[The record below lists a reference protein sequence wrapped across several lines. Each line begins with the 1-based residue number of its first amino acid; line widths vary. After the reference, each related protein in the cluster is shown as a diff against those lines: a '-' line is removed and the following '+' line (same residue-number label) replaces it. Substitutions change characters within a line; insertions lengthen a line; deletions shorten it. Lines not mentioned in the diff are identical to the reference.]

1 MNFALIEN
9 FHQKWRDILVIG
21 KTIERDNKKYHIVGM
36 TLADEAELYIIEPYI
51 ESENSS
57 KPKKSTR
64 SLRGRLREQ
73 EQKEYSYLHCRDFY
87 FGDERLQVQGGQ
99 GGSLEFSTEDY
110 GLIQVFFDMMSAGW
124 TIPEWLK
131 DADWNSLQL
140 VTLKIADIEKLPA
153 YSPKMPIT
161 IKHRPDPVCHIL
173 EKTVTL
179 QVGKSRSFSF
189 IDNYGDKVWCHINNV
204 TLIDVWKD
212 AEEQLRTV
220 EQSGRFSPEQLQQAK
235 KHTYDALEQNCLK
248 GMCYVGVEYE
258 CSKEL
263 NLVFYSKQYLNSKPE
278 THRGSSTFFLMR
290 LKPDKEIGTHNLP
303 LRGFVIATPVSPDT
317 VTVPAELFQYFEK
330 AVEWTETIPGTS
342 K

>member
-1 MNFALIEN
+1 MNFTFLEN

-21 KTIERDNKKYHIVGM
+21 KTIERNNKKYHIIGM
-36 TLADEAELYIIEPYI
+36 TLADEAKLYIIEPYT
-51 ESENSS
+51 ESDNSN
-57 KPKKSTR
+57 KPKKSVR
-64 SLRGRLREQ
+64 SLGRTLREQ
-73 EQKEYSYLHCRDFY
+73 EQKEYSYLHCSDFY

-99 GGSLEFSTEDY
+99 GGPLEYSTDDY
-110 GLIQVFFDMMSAGW
+110 GLIQVLFDMMSAGW

-131 DADWNSLQL
+131 DTDWSSLQL
-140 VTLKIADIEKLPA
+140 VTLKIVNLEKLPS
-153 YSPKMPIT
+153 YSPEMSIT
-161 IKHRPDPVCHIL
+161 IKHRPDPVCHML

-204 TLIDVWKD
+204 ILMDVWED
-212 AEEQLRTV
+212 AEEQLKTAG
-220 EQSGRFSPEQLQQAK
+220 QSGRFSPEQLQQAE
-235 KHTYDALEQNCLK
+235 KHTYDALEQNCPK

-278 THRGSSTFFLMR
+278 TLRGSATFFLMR
-290 LKPDKEIGTHNLP
+290 LKPDKETGTHNLP
-303 LRGFVIATPVSPDT
+303 LKGCVIATPVSPDT
-317 VTVPAELFQYFEK
+317 VTVPAELFQYYEK
-330 AVEWTETIPGTS
+330 GVEWMEKIPGIS

>member
-1 MNFALIEN
+1 MNFALLEDL
-9 FHQKWRDILVIG
+9 HQKWRDILVIG

-36 TLADEAELYIIEPYI
+36 TLADEAKLYIIEPYT
-51 ESENSS
+51 ESGNSN
-57 KPKKSTR
+57 KPRKGVY
-64 SLRGRLREQ
+64 SLRRTLREQ

-99 GGSLEFSTEDY
+99 GGTLEFSTEDY

-124 TIPEWLK
+124 TIPEWLR
-131 DADWNSLQL
+131 DADWSTLQL
-140 VTLKIADIEKLPA
+140 VTLKIADIEKLPE

-161 IKHRPDPVCHIL
+161 IKHRPNPVCHIL

-189 IDNYGDKVWCHINNV
+189 IDNYGDKVWCYINNV
-204 TLIDVWKD
+204 TLMDVWKD
-212 AEEQLRTV
+212 AEEQIKTAEL
-220 EQSGRFSPEQLQQAK
+220 SDRFSPEQLQQAK
-235 KHTYDALEQNCLK
+235 KYTYDALEQNCPK

-278 THRGSSTFFLMR
+278 TLRGSSTFFLMR
-290 LKPDKEIGTHNLP
+290 LKLDKETGTHNLP
-303 LRGFVIATPVSPDT
+303 LKGCVIATPVSPDT
-317 VTVPAELFQYFEK
+317 VTVPVELFQYFEK
-330 AVEWTETIPGTS
+330 AVEWTETIPGIS

>member
-1 MNFALIEN
+1 MNFAFLED
-9 FHQKWRDILVIG
+9 FHKKWRDILVIG
-21 KTIERDNKKYHIVGM
+21 KTIERDNQKYHIIGM
-36 TLADEAELYIIEPYI
+36 TLADEAELYIIEPYM
-51 ESENSS
+51 ESDNSH
-57 KPKKSTR
+57 KPKKGAR
-64 SLRGRLREQ
+64 SLRRTLREQ
-73 EQKEYSYLHCRDFY
+73 EQREYSYLHCSDFY

-124 TIPEWLK
+124 VIPEWLK

-140 VTLKIADIEKLPA
+140 VTLKIADMEKLPA
-153 YSPKMPIT
+153 YSPEMPIA

-189 IDNYGDKVWCHINNV
+189 IDNYGDKVWCYINNV
-204 TLIDVWKD
+204 TLMDVWKD
-212 AEEQLRTV
+212 TEEQIKTV
-220 EQSGRFSPEQLQQAK
+220 ERSDGFSPEQLQQVK
-235 KHTYDALEQNCLK
+235 KHTYDALEQNCPK

-278 THRGSSTFFLMR
+278 THRGSASFLLVR
-290 LKPDKEIGTHNLP
+290 LKPDKETGTHNLP

-317 VTVPAELFQYFEK
+317 VTVPAELFQYYER
-330 AVEWTETIPGTS
+330 AVEWTETI
-342 K
+342 